1 MMVYDFMVVLSG
13 PCVLPTSSLE
23 GRHHWRPTHAL
34 ERQNCETRRARA
46 FVAREPLNLLVLCGE
61 HIGKGVSLVCILSPA
76 FPAALRQCCDTRDKN
91 GAVGCW

>member
-34 ERQNCETRRARA
+34 ERQNSETRRARA

-61 HIGKGVSLVCILSPA
+61 HIGRGGVSGVYFEST
-76 FPAALRQCCDTRDKN
+76 ALRQCCDTRDKN